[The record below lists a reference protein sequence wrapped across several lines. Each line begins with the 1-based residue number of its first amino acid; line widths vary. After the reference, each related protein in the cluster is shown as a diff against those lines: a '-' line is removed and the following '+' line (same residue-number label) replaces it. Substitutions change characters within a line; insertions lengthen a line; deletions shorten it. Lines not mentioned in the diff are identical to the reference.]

1 MSVHAASPPSD
12 TPLRLDADI
21 EPLAHQSRDLF
32 VGRTHELRRLEAA
45 LAETLSGRGRLTL
58 LVGERGIGKTRA
70 AAEFA
75 KIAPRAAGV
84 VLSGPCYDAEWAPP
98 FGPFAE
104 AIAVPT
110 QLR

>member
-1 MSVHAASPPSD
+1 LLEREDESTSERARVIACETFTGLRHSLGAQVCCARPSPTRWPAAGRVVFL
-12 TPLRLDADI
+12 TG
-21 EPLAHQSRDLF
+21 EP
-32 VGRTHELRRLEAA
+32 T
-45 LAETLSGRGRLTL
+45 
-58 LVGERGIGKTRA
+58 IGKTRA

-75 KIAPRAAGV
+75 KIARRAAGG
-84 VLSGPCYDAEWAPP
+84 VLWGPCYDAEWAPP

>member
-1 MSVHAASPPSD
+1 MIACETFTGVRHPLGVQGCCARPSPTRWPAAGRVVFL
-12 TPLRLDADI
+12 TA
-21 EPLAHQSRDLF
+21 EP
-32 VGRTHELRRLEAA
+32 T
-45 LAETLSGRGRLTL
+45 
-58 LVGERGIGKTRA
+58 IGKTRA

-84 VLSGPCYDAEWAPP
+84 VLWGPCYDAEWAPP